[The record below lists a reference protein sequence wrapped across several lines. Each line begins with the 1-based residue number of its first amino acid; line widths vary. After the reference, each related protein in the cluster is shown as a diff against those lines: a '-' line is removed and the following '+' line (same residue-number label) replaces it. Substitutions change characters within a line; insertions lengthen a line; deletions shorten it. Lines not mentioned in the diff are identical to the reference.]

1 MKNSKER
8 VYKEIFLKAAKLT
21 KKPEPAVLHKKSF
34 RDIHC
39 LICANCCKTTPAI
52 VTKEDINRIS
62 KEVNMSAKNF
72 FKTYV
77 LEDINGE
84 LSFKTVPC
92 VFLKDNNECAIYDV
106 RPKACR
112 EFPHIDDIAFY
123 KRPLL
128 NAKNVYVCPA
138 VQNALDILQK
148 LIETHP
154 EPKP

>member
-8 VYKEIFLKAAKLT
+8 LYKEIFLKAAKLNN
-21 KKPEPAVLHKKSF
+21 KPEPAVLHEKSF
-34 RDIHC
+34 RDVHC
-39 LICANCCKTTPAI
+39 LSCANCCKTTPAI

-92 VFLKDNNECAIYDV
+92 VFLKDDNECSIYDV

-112 EFPHIDDIAFY
+112 EFPHIDDSAFY

-128 NAKNVYVCPA
+128 NAKNVEVCPA
-138 VQNALDILQK
+138 AQNALDILQK